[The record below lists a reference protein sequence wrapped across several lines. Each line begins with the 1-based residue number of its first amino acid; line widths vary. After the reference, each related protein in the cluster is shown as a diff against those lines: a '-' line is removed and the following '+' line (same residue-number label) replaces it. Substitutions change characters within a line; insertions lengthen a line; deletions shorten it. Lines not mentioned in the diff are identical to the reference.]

1 MTAKKLKF
9 EREDVNSYSK
19 GEGAFYGS
27 VLKFN
32 LQEET
37 VVDQER
43 LPLSCY
49 FNVVNHIELLSLGRK
64 FHKSFESGNRV
75 FALTGFSSD
84 KDVDET
90 ILGLGS
96 YFNYDHGVTC
106 DLITPETKKNAFSR
120 LVKEEKKSD
129 IKRWDNAFLEFNKTY
144 SLTQYSMENLERIY
158 ERVDL
163 VKFEQILSEVFSKDN
178 QAYFLALPDL
188 YTIEN
193 NLEFYYPILQHIDSV
208 AIATEFKKTKEK
220 HLKKLMSYFEKSNIK
235 IEGIILK

>member
-9 EREDVNSYSK
+9 ENQEGSGYSK
-19 GEGAFYGS
+19 GDGNFYGS

-32 LQEET
+32 LQENVAVE
-37 VVDQER
+37 QER

-64 FHKSFESGNRV
+64 FHKSFQEGNRV
-75 FALTGFSSD
+75 FALTGFS
-84 KDVDET
+84 KDNDVEET

-96 YFNYDHGVTC
+96 YFNYDHGITC
-106 DLITPETKKNAFSR
+106 DLVMPETKNSAFSR
-120 LVKEEKKSD
+120 LVKEEIKNE
-129 IKRWDNAFLEFNKTY
+129 IKRWDNTYLEMNNTY
-144 SLTQYSMENLERIY
+144 SLTQYSMAGLENIF

-163 VKFEQILSEVFSKDN
+163 VTFENILCEIFSKVD
-178 QAYFLALPDL
+178 QAYFITLPDL

-193 NLEFYYPILQHIDSV
+193 NLEFYYPILQHIDTV

-220 HLKKLMSYFEKSNIK
+220 ELKKLMSYFEKSNIK